1 MEIVLIAAKALVN
14 VRPELDKDGNPAG
27 IVRAGETAML
37 QVHELERYVNLGSVE
52 APPYKYEPEA
62 ETEVEETKRGPGRPK
77 KEGSDA

>member
-1 MEIVLIAAKALVN
+1 MEPIVLIAAKALVN

-52 APPYKYEPEA
+52 APPYKYE
-62 ETEVEETKRGPGRPK
+62 ETKRGPGRPK